1 MFLKW
6 HMEVR
11 TVRDC
16 MNNDDLYEREEKIAN
31 GNVRPDEVGLRIPK
45 QGLVVSSDIPEPSHQ

>member
-1 MFLKW
+1 
-6 HMEVR
+6 MEVR